1 MSSINKSA
9 QLAHTYEMLIG
20 CMMLAKHRLIEIAGE
35 NNITGMQAM
44 MLIMLK
50 EPSPMNS
57 FTKVF
62 NCDAS
67 NITGIVDGLEKR
79 GLAARFPLEKDRRI
93 KMIKLSAD
101 GEKLRQHFAKLL
113 IEDKESN
120 LFRLED
126 SELEIFNKL
135 LKKITSP
142 LNA

>member
-1 MSSINKSA
+1 MSSINKSE
-9 QLAHTYEMLIG
+9 QLAHTYELLIG
-20 CMMLAKHRLIEIAGE
+20 CMMQAKHRLTEIAGE

-44 MLIMLK
+44 MLIMLQ

-57 FTKVF
+57 FTKIF

-93 KMIKLSAD
+93 KMIKLSPD
-101 GEKLRQHFAKLL
+101 GEKLRDLFSKLL

-120 LFRLED
+120 LFRLKD
-126 SELEIFNKL
+126 SELETFNAL
-135 LKKITSP
+135 LQKITGPVSV
-142 LNA
+142 